1 MLHFVKFQKFY
12 GNFPALQIDDLIID
26 PGIYWIKGV
35 NGSGKSTLL
44 KSIAGILA
52 FNGDIILNND
62 ISIKKHPVAY
72 RKLVNFAEAEP
83 LFPEFL
89 TGMEMIALFASA
101 KDAPSGQEQYFI
113 ESMKMQNYVN
123 RPIGTYSSGMLK
135 KLSLVLAFLGN
146 PKLILLDEPL
156 ITIDTE
162 SLKILYSWIYTQNR
176 DNGVSFML
184 SSHQA
189 LDATELPKAIELLVD
204 EQTLKINQ
212 PMQTMTND
220 PMTND

>member
-1 MLHFVKFQKFY
+1 MLQFKGFKKSY
-12 GNFPALQIDDLIID
+12 GNYPALTINELTIT

-52 FNGDIILNND
+52 FDGDIVLEGSV
-62 ISIKKHPVAY
+62 SIKKQPVNY

-89 TGMEMIALFASA
+89 TGKEMIDLFAAA
-101 KDAPSGQEQYFI
+101 KEAPAGQEQYFI
-113 ESMKMQNYVN
+113 DSMQMKSYVD

-135 KLSLVLAFLGN
+135 KLSLVLAFLGK

-156 ITIDTE
+156 ITIDTA
-162 SLKILYSWIYTQNR
+162 SLHILYQWIGEQHHK
-176 DNGVSFML
+176 NGVNFLL

-189 LDATELPKAIELLVD
+189 LDPAEFPGALELLV
-204 EQTLKINQ
+204 ENQTLYIIAE
-212 PMQTMTND
+212 
-220 PMTND
+220 